1 MLFSAS
7 FCRSSPVR
15 IISLFINFHWDALD
29 YTKSCHSKQPSR
41 QRFFHYVESLNHS
54 HAISPRWIV
63 TDWSPCSKTC
73 GTGVQTREMK
83 CHEKTSSHHY
93 SEISTSKCDPS
104 KLPDVSQLSRKCN
117 QIICKPDWKI
127 ESTWTAVS
135 DYLNDLFLWRYFE
148 EQKSCTSGLRA
159 DSGWEGLG
167 SLLALIGSLCWD
179 CGLILTSLSPATTT
193 LQEELTSS

>member
-15 IISLFINFHWDALD
+15 IISLFINSIETHWITQKGATLN
-29 YTKSCHSKQPSR
+29 SL
-41 QRFFHYVESLNHS
+41 FFHYVESLNHS

-93 SEISTSKCDPS
+93 SEISASKCDPS
-104 KLPDVSQLSRKCN
+104 KLPDVSQLSRQCN

-135 DYLNDLFLWRYFE
+135 DYLNDLFL
-148 EQKSCTSGLRA
+148 
-159 DSGWEGLG
+159 
-167 SLLALIGSLCWD
+167 
-179 CGLILTSLSPATTT
+179 
-193 LQEELTSS
+193 